1 MKGYEGIGARLIQ
14 LWNGGA
20 ITSSWGNPLVGLIPA
35 VLHPFKNHPRCMYL

>member
-1 MKGYEGIGARLIQ
+1 MKGYEGIGARFIQ

-35 VLHPFKNHPRCMYL
+35 VLHLFL